1 MMVRQAALHALRIAH
16 YAILGW
22 GVTGW
27 TFPAQGWLIAYLI
40 AMPLIAVQWL
50 VNRNTCVLN
59 NLESWIATGRW
70 RDATDAEQ
78 GGFIA
83 GAFQRATGWRPSPR
97 TADLLSYGLLAVF
110 WVLGAVH
117 LAWIHD

>member
-1 MMVRQAALHALRIAH
+1 MTLRQAAVRVLQALH
-16 YAILGW
+16 YAILAW
-22 GVTGW
+22 GVVGW
-27 TFPAQGWLIAYLI
+27 AIPSNGWLLAYLV

-70 RDATDAEQ
+70 RDATDAGQ

-83 GAFQRATGWRPSPR
+83 GVFQRVTGWRPSSR
-97 TADLLSYGLLAVF
+97 ATDAISYGLLAVF
-110 WVLGAVH
+110 WVLGA
-117 LAWIHD
+117 IHWALRP